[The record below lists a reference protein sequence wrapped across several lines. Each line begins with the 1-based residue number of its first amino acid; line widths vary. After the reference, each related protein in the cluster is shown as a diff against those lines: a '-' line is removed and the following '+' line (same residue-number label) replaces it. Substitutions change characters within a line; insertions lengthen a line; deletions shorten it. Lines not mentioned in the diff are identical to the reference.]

1 MTLQQ
6 RAELLA
12 DFIMYCKKE
21 IKIKTLPKI
30 EFTTDNKWARKTHA
44 MGQYE
49 NETQVII
56 VYIKNRNLADICRT
70 LAHELT
76 HNKQNEDKLLYK
88 NSGKTGSDVENEAH
102 IISSIIMRN
111 YGLKHPEIY
120 E

>member
-21 IKIKTLPKI
+21 IKIKTLPNI
-30 EFTTDNKWARKTHA
+30 EFTSDNKWTKKIHA
-44 MGQYE
+44 MGQYQ
-49 NETQVII
+49 NEAESIR

-76 HNKQNEDKLLYK
+76 HHKQNEDVLLYK
-88 NSGKTGSDVENEAH
+88 GSGKTASDVENEAH
-102 IISSIIMRN
+102 VVASVIMRN

>member
-1 MTLQQ
+1 MNLQK

-21 IKIKTLPKI
+21 IGINTLPKI
-30 EFTTDNKWARKTHA
+30 IFSSSKAWASKTHA
-44 MGQYE
+44 MGQYQ
-49 NETQVII
+49 NDTKSLI
-56 VYIKNRNLADICRT
+56 VYISHRNLADICRT

-76 HNKQNEDKLLYK
+76 HHKQNEDKLLYR

-102 IISSIIMRN
+102 IVSSIIMRD